1 MRLRRLFALTALLLA
16 AALGAAPA
24 PEPDPNPAAA
34 LPVIAAVVRRVP
46 VANPV
51 EALGTLTARESV
63 TVSANVTETVSAIHF
78 EDGWPT

>member
-1 MRLRRLFALTALLLA
+1 MRLRRLLALTALLLA
-16 AALGAAPA
+16 PALGAAP
-24 PEPDPNPAAA
+24 DPQSAAA

-46 VANPV
+46 VADPV

-78 EDGWPT
+78 EDGWPI